1 MVRVVDGAVDV
12 DIVLTIPTTRSCN
25 LVNIKEMDNLGVL
38 IKLPFKLVFWIIK
51 KIVIGIPI
59 MIGKSILTALLMAL
73 LPLIV
78 VVAAIYW
85 FITTQI

>member
-1 MVRVVDGAVDV
+1 MQVVDGDDDV
-12 DIVLTIPTTRSCN
+12 DIVLTIPTTGSCN
-25 LVNIKEMDNLGVL
+25 SVNIKEMANLGAL

>member
-1 MVRVVDGAVDV
+1 MQVVDGDDDV
-12 DIVLTIPTTRSCN
+12 DIVLTIPTTGSCN
-25 LVNIKEMDNLGVL
+25 SVNIKEMDNLGAL